1 MIEKISHIG
10 IAVKSMQE
18 ALSVFEDGIGLEV
31 TSTDEVKAQKVRV
44 AFLPVGE
51 TRLELLEPT
60 QDDSPIAKFLEN
72 RGEGIHHIALK
83 VTNIE
88 ESLARMKEKGVKL
101 INEEP
106 VAGAHGTRIAFL
118 HPKGTKGVML
128 ELVEEGEHE

>member
-10 IAVKSMQE
+10 IAVKSMEE
-18 ALSVFEDGIGLEV
+18 ALSVFRDGIGLEV
-31 TSTDEVKAQKVRV
+31 ISTDEVETQKVRV

-51 TRLELLEPT
+51 TRFELLEPT
-60 QDDSPIAKFLEN
+60 ADDSPIAKYLAS

-88 ESLARMKEKGVKL
+88 ESLAQLKEKGVRL
-101 INEEP
+101 VNEEP

-118 HPKGTKGVML
+118 HPKGTRGVML
-128 ELVEEGEHE
+128 ELVEENE

>member
-10 IAVKSMQE
+10 IAVKDMEE
-18 ALSVFEDGIGLEV
+18 ALSVFRDGIGLEV
-31 TSTDEVKAQKVRV
+31 TSTDEVKTQKVRV

-51 TRLELLEPT
+51 TRFELLEPT
-60 QDDSPIAKFLEN
+60 QDDSPIAKYLEK

-88 ESLARMKEKGVKL
+88 ESLAALKAKGVKL

-106 VAGAHGTRIAFL
+106 VPGAHGTRVAFL
-118 HPKGTKGVML
+118 HPKGTRGVML
-128 ELVEEGEHE
+128 ELVEENE

>member
-1 MIEKISHIG
+1 MGIEKISHIG
-10 IAVKSMQE
+10 IAVKSMQD
-18 ALSVFEDGIGLEV
+18 ALSVFGDGIGLEV
-31 TSTDEVKAQKVRV
+31 TST
-44 AFLPVGE
+44 
-51 TRLELLEPT
+51 
-60 QDDSPIAKFLEN
+60 QDDSPVAKFLEN
-72 RGEGIHHIALK
+72 KGEGIHHIALK

-88 ESLARMKEKGVKL
+88 ESLAQLKAKGVKL

>member
-10 IAVKSMQE
+10 IAVKNMQE
-18 ALSVFEDGIGLEV
+18 ALSVFEDGIGLKV

-83 VTNIE
+83 VTNIDLR
-88 ESLARMKEKGVKL
+88 LAEKNVKPSE
-101 INEEP
+101 I
-106 VAGAHGTRIAFL
+106 
-118 HPKGTKGVML
+118 PKDDWVVDVTVTMRERSKK
-128 ELVEEGEHE
+128 

>member
-10 IAVKSMQE
+10 IAVKDMEE
-18 ALSVFEDGIGLEV
+18 ALSVFRDGIGLEV
-31 TSTDEVKAQKVRV
+31 TSTDEVKTQKVRV

-51 TRLELLEPT
+51 TRFELLEPT
-60 QDDSPIAKFLEN
+60 QDDSPIAKYLEK

-88 ESLARMKEKGVKL
+88 ESLAALKAKGVKL

-106 VAGAHGTRIAFL
+106 VPGAHGTRVAFL
-118 HPKGTKGVML
+118 HPKGTRGVML
-128 ELVEEGEHE
+128 ELVEEEE